1 MRASPGADRNYAAAK
16 SAGGRIEADARL
28 RDGPTTSSVR
38 SQALFDL
45 GRVIQDH
52 SIESIDFRFANV
64 LGHWCSFTSRIA
76 DLDLSLYE
84 TSGGFRGQA
93 IPWSR
98 DLPALD
104 PLVVPDFESV
114 FLDPFADTPTLVVIC
129 NVHDLITRQGSTH
142 DSRSVAQRIETY
154 IQSTHIGGSPRFT
167 IEIAGVR
174 AGGSRRRRSSDE
186 GGPNFRGGGRPA
198 ASGRSGVGRPFEMN
212 GWDLRAIIGSLESAG
227 VEIKNRDAFVSG
239 EPVSLVISADSAWR
253 AADRFMFCKYV
264 IGRLRRP
271 DGSMSVLTEQGSAFD
286 DIRILVRQSIWR
298 NGRPLFAGDGHRGTS
313 AIMRHY
319 AAGLVE
325 HAPALL
331 KVLAMAGSAGSTAFA
346 TAGSTADSA
355 GAQGE
360 FIASNHVSLLLQD
373 PKAMSVTFACPGVP
387 SNPYLALAGIVL
399 AGIDGFNYR
408 MYNVDPDQ
416 PLENFFG
423 RQASNSRASSGA
435 SREFLFAGGLF
446 TPELLSAV
454 ASARVASDQR

>member
-1 MRASPGADRNYAAAK
+1 MAASPGADRNYVAAN

-38 SQALFDL
+38 SQALLDL
-45 GRVIQDH
+45 GRVIQGH
-52 SIESIDFRFANV
+52 SIESIDFRFTNV

-76 DLDLSLYE
+76 DLDLSLYK
-84 TSGGFRGQA
+84 TLGGFRGQA

-104 PLVVPDFESV
+104 PLVVPDFESA
-114 FLDPFADTPTLVVIC
+114 FLDPFADTPTLVVTC

-154 IQSTHIGGSPRFT
+154 IQSTHIGGSPSFT

-174 AGGSRRRRSSDE
+174 AGGSRRHRSSDE
-186 GGPNFRGGGRPA
+186 SGPNFRGGGQPV
-198 ASGRSGVGRPFEMN
+198 ASGCNGVGRPFELH
-212 GWDLRAIIGSLESAG
+212 GWDPRAIIGSLESAG
-227 VEIKNRDAFVSG
+227 IEIKNRDTFVSG
-239 EPVSLVISADSAWR
+239 EPVSLVISADSASR
-253 AADRFMFCKYV
+253 AADRLMFCKYV
-264 IGRLRRP
+264 IDRLSRP
-271 DGSMSVLTEQGSAFD
+271 DGSMSVLTEQGSAFE
-286 DIRILVRQSIWR
+286 DIHILVCQRIWR
-298 NGRPLFAGDGHRGTS
+298 KGRPLFAGDGHGGTS

-325 HAPALL
+325 HTPALL
-331 KVLAMAGSAGSTAFA
+331 EVFAMARSAGSTAFA
-346 TAGSTADSA
+346 TAGSTVDSE

-360 FIASNHVSLLLQD
+360 FNASNHVSLLFQD
-373 PKAMSVTFACPGVP
+373 PKAMSVTFACPSVP

-408 MYNVDPDQ
+408 IYNVDPNQ
-416 PLENFFG
+416 PLEKFF
-423 RQASNSRASSGA
+423 RQQASNSRASSGA

-454 ASARVASDQR
+454 ATARVASDKR